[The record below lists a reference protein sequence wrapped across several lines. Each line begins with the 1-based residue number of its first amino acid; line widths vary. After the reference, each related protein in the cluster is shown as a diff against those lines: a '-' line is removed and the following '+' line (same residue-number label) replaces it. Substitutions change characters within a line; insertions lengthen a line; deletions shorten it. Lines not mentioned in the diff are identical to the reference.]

1 MTFQYVVISRVA
13 DVMSRDET
21 PVTSSSTSRQSTTH
35 VDTSSSTTTTMSAGS
50 DTAMMHCASAC
61 DTDCLSINMPVTSAQ
76 SAASTDPA
84 HLPPSD
90 STSPQAEVDTPTST
104 PTDRE
109 PSHHVTSDV
118 TRVAGSCRQ
127 KRKSL
132 ESVIKSLQP
141 TPVVTSRQPE
151 VARSRPE
158 VLVRPMPAARPSQL
172 PVSTEAVR
180 PIGQLFTPYSQ
191 SEPVDLRRPK
201 RPLALTGSSNV
212 AGVGGRRKAK
222 WLCAPSVVDEAYWSA
237 RRRRVN
243 MPGTAA
249 AWLTSYYTA
258 RPPPLM
264 NRLPVYYG
272 TAEPNG
278 FDAPLELT
286 TPRSR
291 DRK

>member
-1 MTFQYVVISRVA
+1 MTFQYVVISRVV
-13 DVMSRDET
+13 DVMSRDAT

-35 VDTSSSTTTTMSAGS
+35 VDTSSSTTTTTTMSAGS
-50 DTAMMHCASAC
+50 DTAMMQPCHH
-61 DTDCLSINMPVTSAQ
+61 TDCILSITSAQ
-76 SAASTDPA
+76 SADPA

-90 STSPQAEVDTPTST
+90 STSPQPEVETPTST

-158 VLVRPMPAARPSQL
+158 VLVRPMQAARPNQL

-212 AGVGGRRKAK
+212 AGVGGGRKAK
-222 WLCAPSVVDEAYWSA
+222 SLCAPFVVDEAYWSG